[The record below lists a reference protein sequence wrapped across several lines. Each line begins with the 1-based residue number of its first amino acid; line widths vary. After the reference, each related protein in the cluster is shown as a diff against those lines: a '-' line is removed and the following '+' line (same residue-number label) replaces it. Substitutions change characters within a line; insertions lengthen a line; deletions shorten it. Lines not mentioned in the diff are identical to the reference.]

1 MIVLKNTG
9 GVIIAETELFLV
21 HKRSN
26 DSHLADQCLIHK
38 LIRVDICITYARIYI
53 YIYIYLLL
61 MFAHR

>member
-26 DSHLADQCLIHK
+26 DNHLADQCIS
-38 LIRVDICITYARIYI
+38 T
-53 YIYIYLLL
+53 
-61 MFAHR
+61 